1 MIVKSYILRLLT
13 SILAITCIFLSGCN
27 RKDEIHVS
35 FKVLDESTNIID
47 IISEKYSNKDMFEEV
62 QENKYTL
69 DELNKI
75 YPIEFVKKN
84 MNEDELYF
92 DVAYMTSNGYIIL
105 HYDEAGNYVF
115 GQDVIAEIL
124 LNEFDALNIG
134 DSINDVKKIDEHGM
148 FTFLYTGR
156 VDLPKISYH
165 YTVDGYMVMIH
176 YDSSCVITEIEN
188 KLI

>member
-1 MIVKSYILRLLT
+1 MIVKSYIFRLLT
-13 SILAITCIFLSGCN
+13 CIFAIICIFLSGCN
-27 RKDEIHVS
+27 KKDEACVS
-35 FKVLDESTNIID
+35 LKVLDESTNIID

-75 YPIEFVKKN
+75 YPIEFVKKYT
-84 MNEDELYF
+84 NEDELYF
-92 DVAYMTSNGYIIL
+92 DVAYITSNGYIIL
-105 HYDEAGNYVF
+105 HYDGSGNYVF
-115 GQDVIAEIL
+115 GEDAIAERI
-124 LNEFDALNIG
+124 LNEFDALSIG
-134 DSINDVKKIDEHGM
+134 DSIDDVKKIDENGK

-176 YDSSCVITEIEN
+176 YDSSCVITKIEN